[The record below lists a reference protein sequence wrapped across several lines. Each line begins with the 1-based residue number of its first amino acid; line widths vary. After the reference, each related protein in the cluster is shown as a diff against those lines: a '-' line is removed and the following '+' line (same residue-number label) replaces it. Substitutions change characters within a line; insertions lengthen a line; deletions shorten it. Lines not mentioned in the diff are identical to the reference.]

1 MSICVYSIIIIII
14 IIIKMNE
21 NRKKIDKKKTGED
34 R

>member
-1 MSICVYSIIIIII
+1 MSIFVYSIII

-21 NRKKIDKKKTGED
+21 NKKKIDKKKTGED

>member
-14 IIIKMNE
+14 KMNE
-21 NRKKIDKKKTGED
+21 NKKKIDKKKTGED